1 MRVLFL
7 ALSECNKPLRELTNR
22 LEHGVYYVHVDPFPI
37 YFLWK
42 VCLVHARFGHLSYSH
57 IISWSFAHCAEV
69 LTVSI
74 YTATAFRISV
84 FTYVVFGMFSRMLSL
99 TVLFMEGLV
108 SYMEGFGMFQHGI
121 KNHVLDQ
128 DFVG

>member
-1 MRVLFL
+1 MSTSILFR
-7 ALSECNKPLRELTNR
+7 STFYGRF
-22 LEHGVYYVHVDPFPI
+22 G
-37 YFLWK
+37 
-42 VCLVHARFGHLSYSH
+42 LVHARFGQLSYSH

-69 LTVSI
+69 LRVSI

-84 FTYVVFGMFSRMLSL
+84 FTYVVLGMFSRMLFL
-99 TVLFMEGLV
+99 TVLFMV

-121 KNHVLDQ
+121 RDHVLDQ